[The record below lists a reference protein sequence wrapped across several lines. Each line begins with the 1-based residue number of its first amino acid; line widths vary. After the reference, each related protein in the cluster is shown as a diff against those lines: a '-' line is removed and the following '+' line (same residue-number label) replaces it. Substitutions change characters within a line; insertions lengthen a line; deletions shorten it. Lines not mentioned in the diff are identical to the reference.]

1 MENKTPVTMV
11 QIQTIVELRY
21 FKKDIKKNQDAPAP
35 EVGIDNRKERRRKNH
50 TPISISSDGKIVRKG
65 SRFMAGVDRHGSIC
79 YIVQLTEEEKQVN

>member
-1 MENKTPVTMV
+1 MV

-35 EVGIDNRKERRRKNH
+35 EVGIDNRKEKKIH

-79 YIVQLTEEEKQVN
+79 YIVQLTEEEKRVN